1 MNKAGGPSGRVGKRV
16 LLQGAELTGMLVMAG
31 SSVALHTLILAI
43 APGIIIKRHGH
54 YNPEQLVGPS
64 L

>member
-1 MNKAGGPSGRVGKRV
+1 MRWKKVIPQGSGWADM
-16 LLQGAELTGMLVMAG
+16 LGAAG
-31 SSVALHTLILAI
+31 SCVALHTLILAI
-43 APGIIIKRHGH
+43 AASIIIKRHGH